1 LTDHKDSADRNPK
14 EFEYRHVIGKLLYLE
29 KSTRPDI
36 SCAVHQCARHCA
48 NPKIQHTNA
57 VKRIGRY
64 LLGTKDKGLIMKPN
78 QEGMECWVDAA
89 HASEWNNKTASSD
102 PSSARSRMGYLIIYA
117 GCPMHWA
124 SKMQMEIALSITE
137 AEYIALSQSMREV
150 LPIIWLLE
158 EAKQQDIPILNTKP
172 KVHCKVFEDNEGAM
186 EIAEVPKMRPRT
198 KNFNINHTR
207 TEDQIADIF
216 TKPLP
221 EASIV
226 KFRERMM
233 GW

>member
-1 LTDHKDSADRNPK
+1 
-14 EFEYRHVIGKLLYLE
+14 
-29 KSTRPDI
+29 
-36 SCAVHQCARHCA
+36 
-48 NPKIQHTNA
+48 
-57 VKRIGRY
+57 
-64 LLGTKDKGLIMKPN
+64 
-78 QEGMECWVDAA
+78 
-89 HASEWNNKTASSD
+89 
-102 PSSARSRMGYLIIYA
+102 MGYLIIYA

-198 KNFNINHTR
+198 KNFNIKYHHFRKEVRKGTVSINHTR
-207 TEDQIADIF
+207 REDQIADIF